1 MPTRPRALLFVLTAS
16 LVIAAVSAACGGR
29 QEEPSNV
36 VKDAFSGGA
45 SAATPGAASQ
55 ALAARGNLASD
66 SASSAPGVAVPSTV
80 EKSLAYN
87 GGAGGVGGLPGTSAD
102 FARKVIVNANISLN
116 VKDVPA
122 AFAEANRLARGA
134 GGYVE
139 RSSFINLND
148 NKDDPQRTASIT
160 LRVPAAQYE
169 STLASLRG
177 IEGAKVR
184 SEGSKSSEVT
194 EQYTDLQSRL
204 RNLERSEGQYLTLLA
219 QAKTIAEIIQIN
231 DRLDSVRGQIE
242 QIQGRLKVLDQLVDL
257 ATIDLALA
265 PFPVGNGASAGDN
278 NLGDVF
284 ATAWDHSLDA
294 ARYLA
299 AGAIYAGVAFI
310 WLALPAG
317 LALLI
322 YRRVVRKGTP
332 PTAAA

>member
-1 MPTRPRALLFVLTAS
+1 MAFPSGHADSTRGDFPGGWHKAPLPS

-29 QEEPSNV
+29 QEESSNV
-36 VKDAFSGGA
+36 AKDAFSGGA
-45 SAATPGAASQ
+45 TAATPGAASQ
-55 ALAARGNLASD
+55 ALTASDSLASD
-66 SASSAPGVAVPSTV
+66 STSSALGVAVPSTA

-87 GGAGGVGGLPGTSAD
+87 GACGVGGLPGTSAD
-102 FARKVIVNANISLN
+102 VARKVIVNANISLN

-148 NKDDPQRTASIT
+148 NKDEPRRTASIT
-160 LRVPAAQYE
+160 LRVPSAQYE

-242 QIQGRLKVLDQLVDL
+242 QIQGRLKVLEQLVDL

-310 WLALPAG
+310 
-317 LALLI
+317 
-322 YRRVVRKGTP
+322 
-332 PTAAA
+332 

>member
-55 ALAARGNLASD
+55 ALAAGDSLASD
-66 SASSAPGVAVPSTV
+66 STSSAPGVAVPSTV

-139 RSSFINLND
+139 RSSFINSND
-148 NKDDPQRTASIT
+148 NKDEPQRTASIT
-160 LRVPAAQYE
+160 LRVPSAQYE

-219 QAKTIAEIIQIN
+219 QAKTITEIIQIN

-299 AGAIYAGVAFI
+299 AGAIYAGVAAI

>member
-29 QEEPSNV
+29 QEESSNV
-36 VKDAFSGGA
+36 TKDALPVSA

-122 AFAEANRLARGA
+122 AFAEANRLAQGA

-139 RSSFINLND
+139 RSSFINVND
-148 NKDDPQRTASIT
+148 NKDEPQRTASIT
-160 LRVPAAQYE
+160 LRVPSAQYE

-265 PFPVGNGASAGDN
+265 LFPVGNGASARDN
-278 NLGDVF
+278 NLGVVF
-284 ATAWDHSLDA
+284 ATAWDPSLDA

-310 WLALPAG
+310 
-317 LALLI
+317 
-322 YRRVVRKGTP
+322 
-332 PTAAA
+332 